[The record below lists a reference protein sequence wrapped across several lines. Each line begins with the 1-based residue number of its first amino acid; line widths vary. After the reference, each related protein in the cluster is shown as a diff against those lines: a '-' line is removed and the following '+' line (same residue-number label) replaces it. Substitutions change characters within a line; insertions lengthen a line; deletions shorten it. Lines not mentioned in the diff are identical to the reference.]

1 VLLALFAT
9 VSSLKFT
16 LSSYL
21 QVVTYPPLVVHQLPL
36 LLHHHQHRP
45 TCGLHSIA
53 RHFCSSVVTSLS
65 LSCSVNPTSS
75 RCHPATAPPT
85 YYQGI
90 DRQLPPIRIYRNQ
103 HDSRRTSRYSS
114 PPPPPPPPPA
124 HHQQCPSK
132 QTIRRH
138 LTSTIPIAS
147 SAWRRPRDPPLSIA
161 SSCLVPSA
169 LGPRPP
175 SSCCKHATHARLCHL
190 RLLLSTLPSPDR
202 STLPGTTILPLLP
215 CSLPYAFDGQT
226 LQCSAARYCAR
237 ACACPFSR
245 IRYHHPCT
253 YASVVLRTIT
263 NHRG

>member
-1 VLLALFAT
+1 LFAT

-75 RCHPATAPPT
+75 RCHPAAAPPT

-202 STLPGTTILPLLP
+202 STLPGLPTALGQLDREPTPPELSPTTAEIV
-215 CSLPYAFDGQT
+215 CRA
-226 LQCSAARYCAR
+226 SAYS
-237 ACACPFSR
+237 F
-245 IRYHHPCT
+245 IRF
-253 YASVVLRTIT
+253 
-263 NHRG
+263 N